1 MHTRIL
7 KARCAAPA
15 LVCALALALV
25 LPVRAQSAP
34 SASRGELLY
43 ATHCGACHSVQM
55 HWREQKLATSWSTLR
70 VQVRRWQG
78 VAQLGWSET
87 DVEEVARYLNATI
100 YRYPEPARIG
110 AVSAQRV
117 LAATPRLDDGR

>member
-1 MHTRIL
+1 MHMRSF
-7 KARCAAPA
+7 KARRAAPA
-15 LVCALALALV
+15 LVCALTLALV
-25 LPVRAQSAP
+25 LPVRAQTAP

-70 VQVRRWQG
+70 AQVRRWQG

-87 DVEEVARYLNATI
+87 DVDEVARYLNATI
-100 YRYPEPARIG
+100 YRYPEPARVG

-117 LAATPRLDDGR
+117 LTASSRSNGER

>member
-1 MHTRIL
+1 MHTRSF

-15 LVCALALALV
+15 LVWALALALV

-43 ATHCGACHSVQM
+43 TTHCGACHSVQM

-70 VQVRRWQG
+70 AQVRRWQG
-78 VAQLGWSET
+78 VAQLGWNET

-100 YRYPEPARIG
+100 YNYPEPARVG

-117 LAATPRLDDGR
+117 LTASSRSNGER

>member
-1 MHTRIL
+1 MHTRIF

-15 LVCALALALV
+15 LVCALALAPL
-25 LPVRAQSAP
+25 LPVRAQTAP

-70 VQVRRWQG
+70 AQVRRWQG
-78 VAQLGWSET
+78 VAQLGWNET

-100 YRYPEPARIG
+100 YNYPEPARVG

-117 LAATPRLDDGR
+117 LAAAPRPADGR